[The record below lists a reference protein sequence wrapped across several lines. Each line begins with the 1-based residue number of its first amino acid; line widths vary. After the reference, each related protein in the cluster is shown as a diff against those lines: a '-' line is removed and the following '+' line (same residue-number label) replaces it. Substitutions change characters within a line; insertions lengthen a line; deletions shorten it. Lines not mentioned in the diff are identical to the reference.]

1 MGENMQNHEYEEMLI
16 LKAKSLK
23 HHEKTYKFLECL
35 EKLLK
40 MNPYNEKAL
49 AEIAIYLKEKR
60 YV

>member
-1 MGENMQNHEYEEMLI
+1 MQNQEYEEMLI